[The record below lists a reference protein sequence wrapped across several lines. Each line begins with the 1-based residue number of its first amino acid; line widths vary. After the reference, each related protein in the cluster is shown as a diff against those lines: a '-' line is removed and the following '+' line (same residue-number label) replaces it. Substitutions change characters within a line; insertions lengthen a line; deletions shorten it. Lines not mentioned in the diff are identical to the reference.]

1 MFLTLQSQYI
11 QGVAVLRCQ
20 GRIVVG
26 KEVGLLQ
33 EEVEKH
39 RLETQKYVLQLS
51 EVTYLDSGGLGALV
65 RLVGSLRAHR
75 GDLKLCEASPFVQNV
90 LKATNLLSIF
100 CVYASEREAVA
111 AFTQRPEPREG
122 HSSNGH
128 AKVLCVDP
136 SSDLLA
142 YMCAVLKP
150 AGFEVMSARYLA
162 DAATLVT
169 GIKPRV
175 VICGPGV
182 QSATPAF
189 EKFRRSNPHIPIL
202 QLPSDFHTTEAC
214 DAGSDL
220 INRLQSILQ
229 A

>member
-1 MFLTLQSQYI
+1 
-11 QGVAVLRCQ
+11 
-20 GRIVVG
+20 
-26 KEVGLLQ
+26 
-33 EEVEKH
+33 
-39 RLETQKYVLQLS
+39 
-51 EVTYLDSGGLGALV
+51 
-65 RLVGSLRAHR
+65 VGSLRAHR
-75 GDLKLCEASPFVQNV
+75 GDLKLCEVSPFVQNV

-100 CVYASEREAVA
+100 CVYATEREALA

-122 HSSNGH
+122 HPSTGH
-128 AKVLCVDP
+128 VKVLCVDP

-162 DAATLVT
+162 DAAALVT
-169 GIKPRV
+169 GMKPRV

-214 DAGSDL
+214 DAGTDL

>member
-1 MFLTLQSQYI
+1 MNRFREKIARRSHFLLGKVAIKIYI
-11 QGVAVLRCQ
+11 LAQQ
-20 GRIVVG
+20 
-26 KEVGLLQ
+26 
-33 EEVEKH
+33 
-39 RLETQKYVLQLS
+39 
-51 EVTYLDSGGLGALV
+51 TYLDSGGLGALV
-65 RLVGSLRAHR
+65 RLMGSLRAHR

-100 CVYASEREAVA
+100 CVYATEREAVA
-111 AFTQRPEPREG
+111 AFAQRPEPREG
-122 HSSNGH
+122 HSWTGH

-162 DAATLVT
+162 NAATLLTAV
-169 GIKPRV
+169 KPRV

-189 EKFRRSNPHIPIL
+189 ENFAVRIRTS
-202 QLPSDFHTTEAC
+202 
-214 DAGSDL
+214 
-220 INRLQSILQ
+220 
-229 A
+229 

>member
-1 MFLTLQSQYI
+1 
-11 QGVAVLRCQ
+11 
-20 GRIVVG
+20 
-26 KEVGLLQ
+26 
-33 EEVEKH
+33 
-39 RLETQKYVLQLS
+39 
-51 EVTYLDSGGLGALV
+51 
-65 RLVGSLRAHR
+65 
-75 GDLKLCEASPFVQNV
+75 
-90 LKATNLLSIF
+90 
-100 CVYASEREAVA
+100 
-111 AFTQRPEPREG
+111 
-122 HSSNGH
+122 
-128 AKVLCVDP
+128 VLCLDP

-169 GIKPRV
+169 GMKPRV

-189 EKFRRSNPHIPIL
+189 EKFRRSNPNIPIL